1 MSFRVVSRKKKIISG
16 VATVAV
22 VVSLFI
28 LGYLLQKPRYYGPK
42 LIQTDIYKDS
52 TTDNLAFY
60 EALPDDQCVSVAN
73 EKIVDDAERAKTVD
87 QKNADGTINPLYAPL
102 VSASAPKCKSASV
115 FPADYKKLD
124 KKSFVLLSLN
134 INKSG
139 DIEHGEV
146 ERTSGFP
153 ELDAA
158 ALKQVTE
165 TWSFEPCKKAGN
177 PVACRQMI
185 KFKWKNEAK

>member
-1 MSFRVVSRKKKIISG
+1 MIAGI
-16 VATVAV
+16 ATVTV
-22 VVSLFI
+22 IMSLFI
-28 LGYLLQKPRYYGPK
+28 IGYINQKPRYYGPK

-52 TTDNLAFY
+52 VIDNLAFY
-60 EALPDDQCVSVAN
+60 EALSDDQCVSVIN
-73 EKIVDDAERAKTVD
+73 EKIVDKAEQTKSVD
-87 QKNADGTINPLYAPL
+87 EKNADGTINPLYAPL

-115 FPADYKKLD
+115 FPAEHKKLD
-124 KKSFVLLSLN
+124 KKGFVLLALN
-134 INKSG
+134 INKTG

-177 PVACRQMI
+177 AVACRQMI
-185 KFKWKNEAK
+185 KFKWKNETK